1 MDIIKSILLR
11 IFILF
16 YKSLLKCV
24 VLVLIIVLF
33 IGIILF
39 INIFVMIRLI
49 DIVVNLL

>member
-1 MDIIKSILLR
+1 MIKNILLR
-11 IFILF
+11 IFVLF

-33 IGIILF
+33 VGIFLF
-39 INIFVMIRLI
+39 LNIFVMIRLI